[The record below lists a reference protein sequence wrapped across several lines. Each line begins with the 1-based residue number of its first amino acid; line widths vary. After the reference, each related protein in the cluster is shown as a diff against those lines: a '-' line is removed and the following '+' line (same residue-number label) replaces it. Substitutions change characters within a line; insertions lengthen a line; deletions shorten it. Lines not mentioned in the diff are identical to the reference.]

1 MQLEMARLALESAL
15 YEHKQKIIEINDEEL
30 SLCERLLRRFDML
43 DEDKAYVGREY
54 DDDFRPKKGDIVRA
68 KEIGTEGEMG
78 GKLPSGFAIIHS
90 IEEKTLHLEWL
101 WGSKV
106 FMGGRTPGETNW
118 NSVKEELFHIMRS
131 NLST

>member
-1 MQLEMARLALESAL
+1 MARLALESAL
-15 YEHKQKIIEINDEEL
+15 FEHEQKIIEINDEEL

-54 DDDFRPKKGDIVRA
+54 DDDFHPKRGDIVRA
-68 KEIGTEGEMG
+68 KEIGTDGKRG

-90 IEEKTLHLEWL
+90 IEEETLHLEWL

-106 FMGGRTPGETNW
+106 FLDGRTPGEINW